1 MCPKVLLYALRQR
14 NGFPRHLAL
23 FLILCLCFLSG
34 CTTTATRL
42 LESRSDGEDF
52 ERRCRPVEHVP
63 GGTLFPSVSQ
73 LPQLSPSDA
82 AKLSAATGFSSLT
95 VEAAHAFDVLP
106 LLIQM
111 PTLERALAEHK
122 EGAKEALQ
130 DVRLQIV
137 ERILLAS
144 FQANGTNAEIIC
156 EAARAEHLADSLQRQ
171 NEGRARLLTIV
182 AVVTGGV
189 AGLVGGGLA
198 VAEHAVAAGWAAI
211 VGGSLA
217 TTFASAALFQDQQ
230 YTFRHPRNLLR
241 EIWEGP
247 PNPALFPDVIWRFLN
262 RPLEEDPSTT
272 LRTVIIA
279 RWRHDDRL
287 GAPGSVLEKRRIALM
302 FGDGGDYTEGDLRT
316 RAQMLNLLES
326 QVSLTSQ
333 YLEQFLRELL
343 SQPIR

>member
-1 MCPKVLLYALRQR
+1 MSPKVLLYVLRQR
-14 NGFPRHLAL
+14 YGFPRHLAL

-34 CTTTATRL
+34 CTMTATRL

-82 AKLSAATGFSSLT
+82 AKLSAVTGFSALT

-111 PTLERALAEHK
+111 PALERALAEHR

-130 DVRLQIV
+130 GVRLQIV

-156 EAARAEHLADSLQRQ
+156 EAARAEHLADSLQQQ

-211 VGGSLA
+211 VGGSLS

-279 RWRHDDRL
+279 RWRRDGRL
-287 GAPGSVLEKRRIALM
+287 GAPGSALEKRRIALM
-302 FGDGGDYTEGDLRT
+302 FGDGGDYTESDLRT